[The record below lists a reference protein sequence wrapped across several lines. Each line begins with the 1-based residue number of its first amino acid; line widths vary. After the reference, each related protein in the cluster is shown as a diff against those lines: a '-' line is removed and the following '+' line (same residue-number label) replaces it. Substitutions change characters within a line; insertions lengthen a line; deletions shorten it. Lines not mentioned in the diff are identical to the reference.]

1 MDPNLLSII
10 ISVAGGS
17 FFTTIV
23 SLIIYNSKKPM
34 EDLSA
39 KADASTKLVASALD
53 MVTKL
58 ESQVKELQDN
68 DADREHRL
76 EKMELESRT
85 QASLIQ
91 RLTARIELWVTWG
104 EEISVNWPLLRLSE
118 EPPEVPENLHYKE
131 GEL

>member
-17 FFTTIV
+17 FFTAIV
-23 SLIIYNSKKPM
+23 SLIIYKSKKPM

-58 ESQVKELQDN
+58 ESQVKVLQDN

-118 EPPEVPENLHYKE
+118 EPPEVPEKLHYKE

>member
-1 MDPNLLSII
+1 MELDMISII
-10 ISVAGGS
+10 VSVAGGS
-17 FFTTIV
+17 FFTALVAYIV
-23 SLIIYNSKKPM
+23 YRGKKPM

-58 ESQVKELQDN
+58 ESQVKELQVN
-68 DADREHRL
+68 DVDKEKRL

-104 EEISVNWPLLRLSE
+104 EGIRINWPILRLQE
-118 EPPEVPENLHYKE
+118 EPPDPPLTDEDTI
-131 GEL
+131 

>member
-1 MDPNLLSII
+1 MELDMISII
-10 ISVAGGS
+10 VSVAGGS
-17 FFTTIV
+17 FFTALVAYIV
-23 SLIIYNSKKPM
+23 YRGKKPM

-58 ESQVKELQDN
+58 ESQVKELQVN
-68 DADREHRL
+68 DVDKERRL

-104 EEISVNWPLLRLSE
+104 EGIRVNWPILRLQE
-118 EPPEVPENLHYKE
+118 EPPDPPLTDEDTI
-131 GEL
+131 

>member
-1 MDPNLLSII
+1 MDTNILSII

-23 SLIIYNSKKPM
+23 SLIIYKSKKPM

-58 ESQVKELQDN
+58 ESQVKELQEN

-76 EKMELESRT
+76 VKMELESRT

-91 RLTARIELWVTWG
+91 RRTARIE
-104 EEISVNWPLLRLSE
+104 
-118 EPPEVPENLHYKE
+118 
-131 GEL
+131 

>member
-1 MDPNLLSII
+1 MEPDMISII
-10 ISVAGGS
+10 VSVAGGS
-17 FFTTIV
+17 FFTALVAYIV
-23 SLIIYNSKKPM
+23 YRGKKPM

-58 ESQVKELQDN
+58 ESQVKELQVN
-68 DADREHRL
+68 DVDKERRL

-104 EEISVNWPLLRLSE
+104 EGIRVNWPILRLQE
-118 EPPEVPENLHYKE
+118 EPPDPPPTDEDTI
-131 GEL
+131 

>member
-104 EEISVNWPLLRLSE
+104 EGIRVNWPILRLQE
-118 EPPEVPENLHYKE
+118 EPPDPPLTDEDTI
-131 GEL
+131 